1 MKAIT
6 KYRLNLKLFNSFSL
20 DLIVKKTSC
29 DILLYFQP
37 PKLSNWTQK

>member
-6 KYRLNLKLFNSFSL
+6 KYKLNLKLLNSFTM

-29 DILLYFQP
+29 DILLYFP
-37 PKLSNWTQK
+37 AT